1 MQFDDADAILV
12 GALRTTQHP
21 IPATVTDRQRLVTVH
36 VDVDICRHHAYVVS
50 SASDLSSCD
59 FPVNPIFCHPDLSL
73 SVKQFWCI
81 ASVLDPRYKKLAA
94 GTRQKPEA
102 SKQNSVINVITT
114 TRLSSL
120 TINH

>member
-1 MQFDDADAILV
+1 MSASSKW
-12 GALRTTQHP
+12 LRQIDTERHRSVRAQS
-21 IPATVTDRQRLVTVH
+21 Q
-36 VDVDICRHHAYVVS
+36 ICR
-50 SASDLSSCD
+50 
-59 FPVNPIFCHPDLSL
+59 L

-94 GTRQKPEA
+94 PGTRQKPEA

-120 TINH
+120 TINNKQR

>member
-21 IPATVTDRQRLVTVH
+21 ISNRDRPTQRLVTVH

-50 SASDLSSCD
+50 SASDLSSCE
-59 FPVNPIFCHPDLSL
+59 PYLSPRDLSL

-81 ASVLDPRYKKLAA
+81 ASVLDPRYKNEEAGRRHAA
-94 GTRQKPEA
+94 DEPEA